1 MRRSISSKVIGV
13 ALLTVFWLQCAV
25 SQEASSGEAEF
36 ALLIRDGSAQ
46 NTRLS
51 LSAVAKLP
59 RLRIRA
65 ADEKGTESVW
75 EGTPIYEV
83 LKAAGVKFGEALR
96 GPALA
101 NYLLVEAADGYR
113 VAFALPELD
122 PAFGDR
128 VFLLADRRDGKPMN
142 EKDGPLR
149 VVVPDEK
156 RHARW
161 VRQVT
166 AMSIGRP

>member
-1 MRRSISSKVIGV
+1 MRRRIGSRVIGM
-13 ALLTVFWLQCAV
+13 ALAMVFWLQ
-25 SQEASSGEAEF
+25 SGISHEASSGETEF
-36 ALLIRDGSAQ
+36 ALVIRNSPAQ
-46 NTRLS
+46 DTRLS
-51 LSAVAKLP
+51 LSAIAKLAH
-59 RLRIRA
+59 LSVRA
-65 ADEKGTESVW
+65 TDEKGAESVW

-83 LKAAGVKFGEALR
+83 LKAAGINFGEALR

-122 PAFGDR
+122 PAFSDR

-142 EKDGPLR
+142 EKEGRLR
-149 VVVPDEK
+149 IVVPDEK

-161 VRQVT
+161 VRRVVAISVRQ
-166 AMSIGRP
+166 P

>member
-1 MRRSISSKVIGV
+1 M
-13 ALLTVFWLQCAV
+13 
-25 SQEASSGEAEF
+25 
-36 ALLIRDGSAQ
+36 
-46 NTRLS
+46 S
-51 LSAVAKLP
+51 LSAVTKLP

-75 EGTPIYEV
+75 EGTPLYEV
-83 LKAAGVKFGEALR
+83 LKAAGIKFGEALR
-96 GPALA
+96 GPGMA

-122 PAFGDR
+122 PAFSDR
-128 VFLLADRRDGKPMN
+128 VFLLADRRDGKAMN
-142 EKDGPLR
+142 EKEGPLR
-149 VVVPDEK
+149 IVPDEK

-166 AMSIGRP
+166 GMSIGRP